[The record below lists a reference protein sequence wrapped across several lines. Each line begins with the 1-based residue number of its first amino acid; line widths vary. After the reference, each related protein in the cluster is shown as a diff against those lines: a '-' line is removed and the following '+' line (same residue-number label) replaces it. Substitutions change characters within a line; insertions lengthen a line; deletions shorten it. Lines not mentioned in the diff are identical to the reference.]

1 MVESERTGAATG
13 GQLNGMVN
21 GTGSALCAIR
31 DAEADNAFTL
41 RSKGSATAAP
51 AKTEIFIRSRRLNVM
66 ALPPARLPEIVRP
79 TTFGKG

>member
-1 MVESERTGAATG
+1 MAGV
-13 GQLNGMVN
+13 NGVVN

-31 DAEADNAFTL
+31 DDVADRAFTL
-41 RSKGSATAAP
+41 RSSGSATAAP

-79 TTFGKG
+79 ETLGKG